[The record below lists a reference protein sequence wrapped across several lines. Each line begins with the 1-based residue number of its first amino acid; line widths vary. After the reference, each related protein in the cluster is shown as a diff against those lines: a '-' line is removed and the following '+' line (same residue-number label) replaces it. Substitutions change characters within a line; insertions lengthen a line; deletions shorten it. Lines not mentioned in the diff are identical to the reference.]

1 MITLSALISNSS
13 GLERNDLERWI
24 VETWVKPE
32 TDGVEYLF
40 HDVDVARVRLIQ
52 ELRDELEIDE
62 AALPVVL
69 LLLDQVYD
77 LRRRMRQVVQ
87 VLRELS
93 PDDIQRSLADELARS
108 WRNPYPL

>member
-40 HDVDVARVRLIQ
+40 NDVDVARVRLIQ

-77 LRRRMRQVVQ
+77 LRRRMRRLVEA
-87 VLRELS
+87 LRDTAT
-93 PDDIQRSLADELARS
+93 DDVRHDLAEAFALNWLKPTA
-108 WRNPYPL
+108 L